1 MLTEEQTQEIARI
14 EWIKDQLAQFD
25 RDVMTGK
32 MSDKEYSNE
41 CRIFCEELD
50 GYLKKYHIT
59 DLDLLR
65 KDPLRNMDKIWRIVG
80 KDIRQ

>member
-1 MLTEEQTQEIARI
+1 MLSEEQYIEKERI
-14 EWIKDQLAQFD
+14 DWIKEQVQQFD

-41 CRIFCEELD
+41 CRIFCDELD
-50 GYLKKYHIT
+50 GYLEKYHIT

-65 KDPLRNMDKIWRIVG
+65 KNPLKNMNRIWKIVG
-80 KDIRQ
+80 KDFN